1 MNRKKGKAQSPRA
14 ASMAFLACIALVM
27 VCVFT
32 IVQGVPAE
40 EVKESVQ
47 TILPTTEPTTIIPP
61 SIPAPG
67 TPLSIEYSLFS
78 FLIVIALISI
88 LGILFI
94 LLIWWSNKLD
104 QAGYLGTMYRDTIYD
119 IEWKRRKEV
128 IEQKKNN
135 GEFRKDAESND
146 TWITEEKKSKLPD
159 LDPEIAILRQN
170 FKPERKAPYNPYV
183 QSSSYAQ
190 DDSSYYSSYD
200 LDFETQFENSLID
213 KGLKDTYTQY
223 KKDLYT
229 YGIAVEKEAE
239 ALYRKELQE
248 GQKKANAQA
257 SDAVSIDMGVI
268 RGKGSEFVLEFT
280 TVVVIIF
287 AAAILGVLQVLGTE
301 QIGTLLAAIAGYVLG
316 RATTKT
322 KEGTTT
328 TAPSS
333 TVVDIINAVKGTAGN
348 TPQTTAGGEVLLGT
362 GGITPQG
369 IAGTGQQGT
378 AAKATPD
385 PHGKP

>member
-1 MNRKKGKAQSPRA
+1 MKIKKGEAQPQCS
-14 ASMAFLACIALVM
+14 ASLVCIALVM
-27 VCVFT
+27 VSLIL
-32 IVQGVPAE
+32 IVQGGIAE
-40 EVKESVQ
+40 EVKEGVS
-47 TILPTTEPTTIIPP
+47 TTLPTTEPTTLISTPIPT
-61 SIPAPG
+61 SG
-67 TPLSIEYSLFS
+67 MPLSIEYSLFS
-78 FLIVIALISI
+78 FLIVIALIVI
-88 LGILFI
+88 LGILFV

-104 QAGYLGTMYRDTIYD
+104 QAGYLGTMYRDTIYE
-119 IEWKRRKEV
+119 IEWKRRKEA
-128 IEQKKNN
+128 IEQKKIN
-135 GEFRKDAESND
+135 GEFRKDAESNEKWLTED
-146 TWITEEKKSKLPD
+146 TKSKLPD

-183 QSSSYAQ
+183 QSSSYVQ
-190 DDSSYYSSYD
+190 DESSYYSSYD
-200 LDFETQFENSLID
+200 LDFETQFENSLEN
-213 KGLKDTYTQY
+213 KGLKDTYTKY

-229 YGIAVEKEAE
+229 YGIAVEKEAD

-248 GQKKANAQA
+248 GQRKANSQA
-257 SDAVSIDMGVI
+257 NDAVSIDMGVI

-348 TPQTTAGGEVLLGT
+348 TLQTAGGSEALQGT
-362 GGITPQG
+362 GITTPQG
-369 IAGTGQQGT
+369 TAGTGQQGT
-378 AAKATPD
+378 SGKVTPD
-385 PHGKP
+385 PQGKP

>member
-1 MNRKKGKAQSPRA
+1 MNKKKGKAQSPRA

-47 TILPTTEPTTIIPP
+47 TILPTTEPTTIIPT

-348 TPQTTAGGEVLLGT
+348 TPQTAAGGEVLLGT

-378 AAKATPD
+378 AEKATPD
-385 PHGKP
+385 AQGKT

>member
-1 MNRKKGKAQSPRA
+1 MMIRKEKEQSSRA
-14 ASMAFLACIALVM
+14 ASLGSLVCIALIL
-27 VCVFT
+27 VCVCS

-40 EVKESVQ
+40 DVKEVVQ
-47 TILPTTEPTTIIPP
+47 TTLPTTEPTTLIPTT
-61 SIPAPG
+61 IPTPG
-67 TPLSIEYSLFS
+67 IPLSIEYSLFS
-78 FLIVIALISI
+78 FLIVIALIVI

-104 QAGYLGTMYRDTIYD
+104 QAGYLGTMYRDTIYE
-119 IEWKRRKEV
+119 IEWKRRKEA

-135 GEFRKDAESND
+135 GEYRKEAESNEK
-146 TWITEEKKSKLPD
+146 WLTEDIKPILPE
-159 LDPEIAILRQN
+159 LDPGIAILRQN
-170 FKPERKAPYNPYV
+170 FNPERKAPYNPYV
-183 QSSSYAQ
+183 QSAMSSQYE
-190 DDSSYYSSYD
+190 SSSYSSYD
-200 LDFETQFENSLID
+200 LDFEQQFENSLINV
-213 KGLKDTYTQY
+213 GLKDTYTNY

-229 YGIAVEKEAE
+229 YGIKVEKEAE
-239 ALYRKELQE
+239 ALYRRELQE

-257 SDAVSIDMGVI
+257 NDAVSIDMGVI

-333 TVVDIINAVKGTAGN
+333 TAVDIINAVKGTAGN
-348 TPQTTAGGEVLLGT
+348 TPQAAGGGESPQGT
-362 GGITPQG
+362 GNTIPQG
-369 IAGTGQQGT
+369 TAGTGQQGT
-378 AAKATPD
+378 GASGTSGPQ
-385 PHGKP
+385 GKS